1 MSSRN
6 PWAGFF
12 LSLLTALMWG
22 VLPVSFVLL
31 IGNMDTI
38 TITWYRFSSAAL
50 FVFLFLWYKGRLPPV
65 HRFSKKTN
73 GLLFLAAAMLSGN
86 FVLYLSS
93 LSYLNPESA
102 QVLIQLAPFIL
113 LFGSIF
119 FFGEKFGRL
128 EWLGVVLLLLGFA
141 LFFNNRLDDIFSS
154 VNDYSIG
161 IIFMVL
167 ASLSWG
173 VYGLLQK
180 TLLNAMDSVQ
190 LTSLMYIG
198 GTVLLLPF
206 ISPMT
211 IFDLDALQ
219 LWALVFCSL
228 NILVA
233 YGAFTEALQV
243 WEAAKVSA
251 VITLAP
257 LCTILSMEI
266 VVRYWPQT
274 FPDSELNMLAYVGAI
289 IVVLGSMLAALGH
302 NLQKQKPATLAGK

>member
-73 GLLFLAAAMLSGN
+73 SLLFLAAAMLSGN

-141 LFFNNRLDDIFSS
+141 LFFNNRLEDIFSS

-274 FPDSELNMLAYVGAI
+274 FPDSELNLLAYVGAI

>member
-50 FVFLFLWYKGRLPPV
+50 FVLLFLWYQGRLPPV

-289 IVVLGSMLAALGH
+289 IVVMGSMLAALGH
-302 NLQKQKPATLAGK
+302 NLQKQKPATLASK